1 MSQIYW
7 NDSGELVVI
16 SCDQSFYILRF
27 NANAVV
33 EALDQGEVDP
43 EEGIE
48 AAFEVL
54 HEVSER

>member
-1 MSQIYW
+1 M
-7 NDSGELVVI
+7 I

-27 NANAVV
+27 NSNAVV